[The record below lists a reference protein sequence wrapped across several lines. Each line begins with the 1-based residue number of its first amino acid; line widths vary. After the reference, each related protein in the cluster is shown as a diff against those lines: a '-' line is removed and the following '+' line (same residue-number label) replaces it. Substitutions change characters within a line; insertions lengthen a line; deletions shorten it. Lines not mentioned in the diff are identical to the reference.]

1 MSGFIL
7 SALDFF
13 DKIFGAARPHRLGT
27 RRNSSSQVG
36 GAVDNPWLWP
46 RVKFR
51 SRRPIGRG
59 ALHLPMQN
67 QGVKWLPTTRQEK
80 PIDSDLPCNRALSPL
95 PPYGLTQTVWA
106 RSLSVNVLQSGEA
119 VTVSPGPQHPLGAI
133 FHLEGL
139 PAIGNIVVVQVPLV
153 I

>member
-1 MSGFIL
+1 MASY
-7 SALDFF
+7 
-13 DKIFGAARPHRLGT
+13 DKTGKAHRL
-27 RRNSSSQVG
+27 RL
-36 GAVDNPWLWP
+36 AV
-46 RVKFR
+46 R
-51 SRRPIGRG
+51 
-59 ALHLPMQN
+59 
-67 QGVKWLPTTRQEK
+67 
-80 PIDSDLPCNRALSPL
+80 NRALSPL

-133 FHLEGL
+133 FHVEGL